1 MGTLRDA
8 RRVLSRSGAVLTD
21 ARALFFLRSF
31 YFANTILLLPFF
43 FSSSSARRFRSR
55 DFGDDHRTCPCT
67 LVKSSL
73 FIFLFLS
80 DCAEGEER
88 CRFPAFLPV
97 PSSVALLAVP
107 SRVFLRRVMPRRHL
121 SRGMQM
127 SSHAVNY
134 SYCLPGYEFQRRAHL
149 YAIFYT
155 RSIYEMRLS
164 RSPLPPPPPS
174 FFLFFLSLFVL
185 LRASF
190 HASEIEQDD
199 RN

>member
-31 YFANTILLLPFF
+31 YFANTILLPPFF
-43 FSSSSARRFRSR
+43 FSSSARRFRSR
-55 DFGDDHRTCPCT
+55 DFGDDRRTCPCT

-97 PSSVALLAVP
+97 PTSVALLGPVASISP
-107 SRVFLRRVMPRRHL
+107 SSDAEEASFARNADVFPRRKLFLL
-121 SRGMQM
+121 S
-127 SSHAVNY
+127 A
-134 SYCLPGYEFQRRAHL
+134 
-149 YAIFYT
+149 
-155 RSIYEMRLS
+155 RL
-164 RSPLPPPPPS
+164 
-174 FFLFFLSLFVL
+174 
-185 LRASF
+185 
-190 HASEIEQDD
+190 
-199 RN
+199 